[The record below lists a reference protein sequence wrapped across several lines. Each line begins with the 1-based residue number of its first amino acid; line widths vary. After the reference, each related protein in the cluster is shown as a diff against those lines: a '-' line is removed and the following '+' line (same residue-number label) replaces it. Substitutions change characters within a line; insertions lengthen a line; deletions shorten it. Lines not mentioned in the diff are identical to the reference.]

1 MSTALL
7 DLSNSFANAVERA
20 GRSAVSAN
28 EGGRA
33 GVSGT
38 IWRDGLVVT
47 AEHTIRCE
55 QELTTELPTGASA
68 AATVIGRD
76 ATTDVALLRV
86 KDPLPATAE
95 FADAAQL
102 RVGHF
107 VLAIGRRGKNGL
119 AASDG
124 ARRDEQFRRADGS
137 CSSTSQTIRETE
149 GASAAARIRGS
160 SL

>member
-1 MSTALL
+1 MCTAMSLRNNRRQQARPAEVYMSTALL

-20 GRSAVSAN
+20 GRSIVSVN

-38 IWRDGLVVT
+38 LWRDGLVVT
-47 AEHTIRCE
+47 AEHTIRGE
-55 QELTTELPTGASA
+55 QELTIELPTGASA

-86 KDPLPATAE
+86 KDSLTATAE

-107 VLAIGRRGKNGL
+107 VLAIGRRGKHGL
-119 AASDG
+119 A
-124 ARRDEQFRRADGS
+124 
-137 CSSTSQTIRETE
+137 
-149 GASAAARIRGS
+149 
-160 SL
+160 